1 MTEQNSSSQAL
12 RKKAAL
18 ISCAVSVVLLL
29 FKAYAYYITNS
40 QAILSDALES
50 IINVL
55 TAFTVLFVISYAAKP
70 KDKEHPYGHGKVEYF
85 SSAFEGGLITFASI
99 MIVLEAINELIKG
112 PSIKALNMGL
122 IILMVAGLINL
133 ALGLYLKSSGKKN
146 KSMALTSSGEH
157 ILSDFWTSFG
167 VFIGLV
173 VVHFTGLLIL
183 DSIIAIIVGVYL
195 GYTGLKIVKKSLAAL
210 MDEENIEN
218 LKQLSKAFNEHKSET
233 VIQVHHVKLI
243 RSGNF
248 HHIDAHLVVPEFW
261 NVKDVHDHIV
271 GFEKSVLKSYGHKGE
286 LNFHLDPCRQAYCKF
301 CDIQDCPIRLEEFEA
316 KLPIKLDHMRN
327 FEEPEEFRN
336 R

>member
-1 MTEQNSSSQAL
+1 MAEQNKSSQDL

-50 IINVL
+50 IINVV

-122 IILMVAGLINL
+122 IILMVAGLVNL
-133 ALGLYLKSSGKKN
+133 ALGLYLKASGKKN
-146 KSMALTSSGEH
+146 KSMALISSGEH

-173 VVHFTGLLIL
+173 VVHFTGLLVL
-183 DSIIAIIVGVYL
+183 DSIIAIIVGLYL

-210 MDEENIEN
+210 MDEENIED

-261 NVKDVHDHIV
+261 NVKDVHDNIV